1 MICELIKSKLSCNSI
16 VLFANKI
23 YNNEL
28 NINDGIGTLNG
39 YNGEIGDSI
48 RICANN
54 KFDCD
59 DINLISS
66 DLIFTTHILNTSNS
80 FNLKYEYINLN
91 IEVNIFNKINIVTI
105 SSETIAFEIF
115 KNNPNNYI
123 FIIPTVKKLNHYDNS
138 NISLEQYYNILI
150 YLYNKEDI
158 NNFIHINTINTIDTI
173 ENEIINILLNDNYKF
188 INSEFVFNTQYTL
201 IKKMEIS
208 NKINLDRYNNEC
220 YNLTLTNG
228 NCV

>member
-16 VLFANKI
+16 VLFANKNYSRI
-23 YNNEL
+23 EL
-28 NINDGIGTLNG
+28 NINDGIGILNG
-39 YNGEIGDSI
+39 YNGKIGDSI

-66 DLIFTTHILNTSNS
+66 DLIFTTHILNTINS
-80 FNLKYEYINLN
+80 FNFKYEYIDLN
-91 IEVNIFNKINIVTI
+91 IEVNILNKINIVTI

-115 KNNPNNYI
+115 KNNPTNYI
-123 FIIPTVKKLNHYDNS
+123 FIIPTVKKLNNYDNS
-138 NISLEQYYNILI
+138 DISLEQYYNILI

-158 NNFIHINTINTIDTI
+158 NNFTHINTIDSI
-173 ENEIINILLNDNYKF
+173 ENEIINILLNANYNF

-208 NKINLDRYNNEC
+208 NKIILDRYNNEC
-220 YNLTLTNG
+220 YNLTLTNP